1 MARRELESVYD
12 FGRTSLTPQTFLS
25 SCRNSW
31 NVELAWFEIDTRT
44 YDGVG
49 CAGLERNG
57 SEAHT
62 IQVLDKPRQIFALQ
76 TRNGISIPFTAKEVA
91 EVFVELRRSSVE
103 AAELR

>member
-12 FGRTSLTPQTFLS
+12 FGRTSLTPQMFLS

-31 NVELAWFEIDTRT
+31 NAELARFEIDTRT

-49 CAGLERNG
+49 CGLERNG
-57 SEAHT
+57 SDAHT
-62 IQVLDKPRQIFALQ
+62 IQVLDKPCQIFALQ
-76 TRNGISIPFTAKEVA
+76 TRNGLSIPFTAKEVA